1 MENVRIVLEYLR
13 ECEVFYMATEDGT
26 QPRVRP
32 MSGVCVT
39 EGKLCFFMSRDSDLY
54 HEVMVNRRVEISAR
68 HPDKS
73 WISIRGWLKEETS
86 PETRDTMRKACKDD
100 IEDMG
105 LIGDRDM
112 VVISLEGGTV
122 RIEDRNDGREKDM
135 EL

>member
-1 MENVRIVLEYLR
+1 
-13 ECEVFYMATEDGT
+13 MATEDGT

-73 WISIRGWLKEETS
+73 
-86 PETRDTMRKACKDD
+86 
-100 IEDMG
+100 
-105 LIGDRDM
+105 
-112 VVISLEGGTV
+112 
-122 RIEDRNDGREKDM
+122 
-135 EL
+135 

>member
-1 MENVRIVLEYLR
+1 LENVRIVLEYLR

-112 VVISLEGGTV
+112 VVFSLEGGTV

>member
-86 PETRDTMRKACKDD
+86 PETRDTMRKACNKTGYQHSFRCCC
-100 IEDMG
+100 EG
-105 LIGDRDM
+105 SGGIG
-112 VVISLEGGTV
+112 
-122 RIEDRNDGREKDM
+122 
-135 EL
+135 

>member
-54 HEVMVNRRVEISAR
+54 HEIMVNRRVEISAR

-86 PETRDTMRKACKDD
+86 PEVKDTMRKACKDD

-105 LIGDRDM
+105 LIGDKDM
-112 VVISLEGGTV
+112 AVLSLQGGTV